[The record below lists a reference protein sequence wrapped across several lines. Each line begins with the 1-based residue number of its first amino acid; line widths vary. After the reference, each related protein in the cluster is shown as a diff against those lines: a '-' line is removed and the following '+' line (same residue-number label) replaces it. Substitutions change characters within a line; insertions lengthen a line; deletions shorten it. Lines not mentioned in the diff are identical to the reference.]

1 MIEQRILDFIDGK
14 LGFSDEEELMHTLA
28 VSPERRSL
36 LKQHLRLREFT
47 GSLGAHSSLMVP
59 PATPAG
65 LFTKLESEGFSGPL
79 PLPIADPT
87 VPFIAPMAV
96 ESAATVSSMSGMKV
110 LTYGAGLVAMFLL
123 GLSLNFL
130 TGSQQPSGRVT
141 KNVVSNASSTTTPVQ
156 QSGVIQPQNSAV
168 AQAYSGSVSL
178 TTSRATNIRVSS
190 KLIPSS
196 VNNSQIAQQS
206 VTPHSEIPATPSQ
219 PEPSLAKFDISSAPT
234 YAPFKS
240 AALSSSSGLN
250 SAGRVSH
257 LGLRQNI
264 RPFESDESNAQTTY
278 PLSLALHTGGGYSPK
293 WGTTHLSTLSEFKL
307 TWKPFDWLA
316 AKASIGDLT
325 GYETVANDVR
335 GSNGIIVVGTS
346 PSLNFTLVGS
356 FELGI
361 DGTVLG
367 VPMELAGGLGADQT
381 GLIYPRGSLFGTI
394 KLGGGMMMNLGLEG
408 MTYMHDVTSSVNAK
422 VQSLNGTAAVQ
433 QHTTVERLGFFGPAL
448 EFSWKP

>member
-14 LGFSDEEELMHTLA
+14 LGFSDEEELLHTLA

-36 LKQHLRLREFT
+36 LKQHLRLRELT
-47 GSLGAHSSLMVP
+47 GSLASHSSLMVP
-59 PATPAG
+59 PATTAG
-65 LFTKLESEGFSGPL
+65 LFTKLESQGFTGPL
-79 PLPIADPT
+79 PLPIADPA
-87 VPFIAPMAV
+87 VPFITPMGV
-96 ESAATVSSMSGMKV
+96 ESAVAISAMSGLKI

-123 GLSLNFL
+123 GLSLNYF
-130 TGSQQPSGRVT
+130 GSIKQPPVG
-141 KNVVSNASSTTTPVQ
+141 VSKSVAANINTTTTPVQ
-156 QSGVIQPQNSAV
+156 QSGIVNTLNSAST
-168 AQAYSGSVSL
+168 QIEGGSVRGIAGAATLHRTRINPIRSQVSEQSL
-178 TTSRATNIRVSS
+178 PTQQKTTES
-190 KLIPSS
+190 
-196 VNNSQIAQQS
+196 
-206 VTPHSEIPATPSQ
+206 PSQ
-219 PEPSLAKFDISSAPT
+219 PELSAAKLDISNAHI

-240 AALSSSSGLN
+240 AELNVSSEMSS
-250 SAGRVSH
+250 AERVSD

-264 RPFESDESNAQTTY
+264 RPFESDESEAQKTY
-278 PLSLALHTGGGYSPK
+278 PLYLALRTGGGYSPK

-367 VPMELAGGLGADQT
+367 VPMELAAGLGADQT
-381 GLIYPRGSLFGTI
+381 GLIYPRGSLFGSI
-394 KLGGGMMMNLGLEG
+394 RLGGGMMMNLGFEG
-408 MTYMHDVTSSVNAK
+408 MTYIHDVTSSVNAK

-433 QHTTVERLGFFGPAL
+433 QHTTAERLGFFGPAL